1 MEVRFNVLADP
12 IPQARPRFNG
22 RHAYQ
27 PARSRAYREVV
38 RQAAQSAMDGREP
51 MAGAV
56 DVTVK
61 LFRRFKQT
69 ARNFGDLDNH
79 GKAILDGLN
88 GICFTDDAQVVRLL
102 VEKYTDATDPRAEVT
117 IEGDD

>member
-1 MEVRFNVLADP
+1 MEVRFNILADP
-12 IPQARPRFNG
+12 IPQARPRFSG

-51 MAGAV
+51 ITGAV

-79 GKAILDGLN
+79 AKSILDACN
-88 GICFTDDAQVVRLL
+88 GICFADDAQVVRLL
-102 VEKYTDATDPRAEVT
+102 VEKYTDATDPRAEIT
-117 IEGDD
+117 ITGGD

>member
-69 ARNFGDLDNH
+69 AR
-79 GKAILDGLN
+79 K
-88 GICFTDDAQVVRLL
+88 Q
-102 VEKYTDATDPRAEVT
+102 K
-117 IEGDD
+117 